1 MPTVKL
7 NVLFVT
13 EIKEDSFTGVL
24 RMNIFTDYTLSWW
37 QMGLVK
43 YSSFA
48 VGLMIGSIWP
58 LFFKRYRLF
67 FWMFIIGS
75 WIYLIPLGIKLMFS

>member
-1 MPTVKL
+1 MPTAKL
-7 NVLFVT
+7 NVPFVT
-13 EIKEDSFTGVL
+13 EIKEDSFLGDCM
-24 RMNIFTDYTLSWW
+24 MNIFTDYTFSWW

-48 VGLMIGSIWP
+48 LGLMIGSIWP

-75 WIYLIPLGIKLMFS
+75 WIYLIPLGIQLMFS

>member
-1 MPTVKL
+1 MKL
-7 NVLFVT
+7 NVPFVI
-13 EIKEDSFTGVL
+13 EIKADSFLNGGSL
-24 RMNIFTDYTLSWW
+24 LNIFIDYTLSWW

-67 FWMFIIGS
+67 FWIFIIGS
-75 WIYLIPLGIKLMFS
+75 WVYLIPLAVKLMFS